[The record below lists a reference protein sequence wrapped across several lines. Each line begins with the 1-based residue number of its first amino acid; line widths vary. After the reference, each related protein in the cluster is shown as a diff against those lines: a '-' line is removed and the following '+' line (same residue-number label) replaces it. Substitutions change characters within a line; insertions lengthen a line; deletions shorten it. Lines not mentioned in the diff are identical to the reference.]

1 MKKRTFKLAV
11 LGLMMTAVLFN
22 CKKDDKDPSAPN
34 EDITNALKDVK
45 VATVTIDA
53 PAAVVSTPSTFT
65 TSAATAEVGN
75 GLAAAAATG
84 VVPASVTSAGAAV
97 SSAISPSE
105 VSALSSVSAATVD
118 AVSKGGAVPADI
130 KAVLDKARAN
140 PALAAYLPTFTF
152 PSVGGV
158 VVSGKR
164 VGGTD
169 AVEKTEKVLVDDACV
184 AAATATFDGVKATL
198 DASKASQD
206 AAVLAAYNTAVSAV
220 PPATTCTADLAT
232 RFDGYRANVNAQGTK
247 ALADIEAAKA
257 ALGSNYDL
265 IKALTNI
272 ALLDALSSINTLQAA
287 EAQACTQKSTAGG
300 TNATAARD
308 ANLAKV
314 NAAYATALAQATTLK
329 TQAIQSCHNQGSGQ

>member
-1 MKKRTFKLAV
+1 MKKRTFKLAA
-11 LGLMMTAVLFN
+11 LGLMMTFMLVN
-22 CKKDDKDPSAPN
+22 CKKDDKDPTEPN
-34 EDITNALKDVK
+34 VDITNELKGVK
-45 VATVTIDA
+45 VETVTIDA
-53 PAAVVSTPSTFT
+53 PAAVVATPSTFT
-65 TSAATAEVGN
+65 TSTATAEVGN

-84 VVPASVTSAGAAV
+84 VVPASVTNAGAAV
-97 SSAISPSE
+97 SSAISASE
-105 VSALSSVSAATVD
+105 VSALSSVSAATID

-152 PSVGGV
+152 PTVGGTV
-158 VVSGKR
+158 VNGKR

-169 AVEKTEKVLVDDACV
+169 AIEKTEKVLVDDACIT
-184 AAATATFDGVKATL
+184 AATAVFDGVKATL

-206 AAVLAAYNTAVSAV
+206 AAVLAAYNTAVSTV

-232 RFDGYRANVNAQGTK
+232 RFDGYRAGVNAQGTK
-247 ALADIEAAKA
+247 ALADIEAAQA
-257 ALGSNYDL
+257 ALGSNYAL

-287 EAQACTQKSTAGG
+287 EAQACTQKAAAGG
-300 TNATAARD
+300 TNAIAARD

-314 NAAYATALAQATTLK
+314 DAAYKTALAQATKLK
-329 TQAIQSCHNQGSGQ
+329 GDAIASCHNQGGGN

>member
-1 MKKRTFKLAV
+1 MKKRTFKLAA
-11 LGLMMTAVLFN
+11 LGLMMTFMLVN

-45 VATVTIDA
+45 VENVAIEA
-53 PAAVVSTPSTFT
+53 PAAVVATPSTFT
-65 TSAATAEVGN
+65 TSTATAEVGN
-75 GLAAAAATG
+75 GLASAAATG
-84 VVPASVTSAGAAV
+84 VVPASVTAAGSAV

-105 VSALSSVSAATVD
+105 VSALSSVSSATVA
-118 AVSKGGAVPADI
+118 AVSAGGAVPADL

-184 AAATATFDGVKATL
+184 AAANSVFDGVKATL
-198 DASKASQD
+198 DASKTSQN
-206 AAVLAAYNTAVSAV
+206 AAILAAYNTAVSTV

-232 RFDGYRANVNAQGTK
+232 RFDGYRSGVNTQGAK

-287 EAQACTQKSTAGG
+287 EAQACVQKATAGG
-300 TNATAARD
+300 TNALAARD
-308 ANLAKV
+308 ANLAKLDL
-314 NAAYATALAQATTLK
+314 AYSTALAQATKLK
-329 TQAIQSCHNQGSGQ
+329 TDAIASCHNQGGTN